1 MENSNSNNNV
11 QQSNGSAEKISRT
24 DKRLIAGKAK
34 EQFLRQLEFH
44 QADAMI
50 VMMNI
55 AQGKSDQEKLETE
68 ESCALNDYLNGGFT
82 EDSSLAEAKRLAQ
95 LIKHRGARA
104 KKLIRS
110 MGDFLNQAELKTAT
124 AALLDITADFEPY
137 GK

>member
-1 MENSNSNNNV
+1 MDDINSNTV
-11 QQSNGSAEKISRT
+11 RPSNGAAERLTRT
-24 DKRLIAGKAK
+24 DKRIIAGKAK

-55 AQGKSDQEKLETE
+55 AQGKSDYEQLKAKER
-68 ESCALNDYLNGGFT
+68 CALNDYLNDNFAV
-82 EDSSLAEAKRLAQ
+82 ESSMSEAERLAQ
-95 LIKHRGARA
+95 MIKHRGARA

-110 MGDFLNQAELKTAT
+110 MGDFLNQSELKTAT
-124 AALLDITADFEPY
+124 AALLDITADIEPD